1 MTPPPISNST
11 VLAPTPRVSLI
22 PETEPDGLIS
32 AVEAAVSTDLTSP
45 PVPDI
50 SNRTVLITVAG
61 TNASSALPDA
71 VIVSPTPKI
80 VLCGA

>member
-1 MTPPPISNST
+1 MRA
-11 VLAPTPRVSLI
+11 LLVSGSI
-22 PETEPDGLIS
+22 AVFS
-32 AVEAAVSTDLTSP
+32 A

-61 TNASSALPDA
+61 TNASAALPDA

-80 VLCGA
+80 VLVEPD